1 MLDRP
6 RSFTAIAITLSS
18 VCLPVPCPAQE
29 AGRGWILGAGGGY
42 ATQLDPGSSGR
53 GSFTVGASALRA
65 RSPRL
70 SFGIEGGY
78 DRHEAFATSGE
89 VWWNGNVTSSEC
101 PAPCTAQRVTMT
113 SEYVGSAWHLGGVL
127 RYTFAPGR
135 AVVPSAELGLG
146 LYGIR
151 NHSVRRTRDVA
162 TSAPVPE
169 LSSDG
174 GSTDLA
180 PGVSGALGMDIFP
193 GNSRVGIGAVVRL
206 RAAGRPANDYFLGVG
221 FMALQ
226 ARVTVR

>member
-1 MLDRP
+1 
-6 RSFTAIAITLSS
+6 
-18 VCLPVPCPAQE
+18 
-29 AGRGWILGAGGGY
+29 
-42 ATQLDPGSSGR
+42 
-53 GSFTVGASALRA
+53 
-65 RSPRL
+65 
-70 SFGIEGGY
+70 
-78 DRHEAFATSGE
+78 
-89 VWWNGNVTSSEC
+89 
-101 PAPCTAQRVTMT
+101 MT